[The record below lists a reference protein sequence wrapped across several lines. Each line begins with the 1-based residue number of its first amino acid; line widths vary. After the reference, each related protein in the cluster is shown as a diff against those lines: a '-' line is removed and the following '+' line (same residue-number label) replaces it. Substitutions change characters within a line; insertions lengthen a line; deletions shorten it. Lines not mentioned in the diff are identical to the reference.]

1 MAQEPWKSQA
11 FSEWHEWLNEGQM
24 NVKDTERSSGK
35 HTDQIKLIYC
45 CMECCLFRPE
55 WHEWLN
61 EGQMNVKDTERSS
74 GKHTDQIKLIYCC
87 MECCLFRQGQQSAM
101 LIKE

>member
-1 MAQEPWKSQA
+1 MHVAKEPSNCQA

-35 HTDQIKLIYC
+35 YTDQMKMI
-45 CMECCLFRPE
+45 
-55 WHEWLN
+55 N
-61 EGQMNVKDTERSS
+61 
-74 GKHTDQIKLIYCC
+74 CC

-101 LIKE
+101 LIIKEYRKK